1 MASTKLYSLVEVAVS
16 GTPGT
21 GTVTLG
27 AAVAGNRFSFAEA
40 GVANGDPVS
49 YVIRDGSDIERGKG
63 TYTSSGTTLSRD
75 TVRASK
81 IGGTAGTGKLN
92 LTSAAVVYIDCHSED
107 LDISDFTEDT
117 SPDPTADFWW
127 MHDTSAALK
136 KKVKPSNLV
145 RERLTGGRTYYVRTD
160 GSDGNNGLTNSA
172 GGAFLT
178 IQKAIDVAAA
188 LDLSIYNV
196 TINIADGTYTSGI
209 SLKSYVGQGPIAI
222 VGNTGTPANV
232 VISVTSGFCVIGA
245 DVRGTYSINGMKLV
259 ANTAGFSNILLQG
272 SPTRLNYLN
281 IDFGA
286 SGAAHISVSV
296 NAFASSSGNT
306 TISGNANIHWS
317 VTLGGTIGDAGKTI
331 TISGT
336 PAFAQAFAWAQS
348 HGRITCNGNTFSG
361 PATGVRYYAD
371 SLALIDTQGG
381 GAAYLPGNAA
391 GSTATGAV
399 YQ

>member
-1 MASTKLYSLVEVAVS
+1 MASTKLYSLVEVAVA

-27 AAVAGNRFSFAEA
+27 AAVAGNRFTFAEA

-107 LDISDFTEDT
+107 LDISDFTEDAA
-117 SPDPTADFWW
+117 PDATADFWW

-145 RERLTGGRTYYVRTD
+145 RERLIVGRTYYVRTD

-178 IQKAIDVAAA
+178 IQKAIDVAVA

-196 TINIADGTYTSGI
+196 TISIADGTYTGAI
-209 SLKSYVGQGPIAI
+209 TLKSYLGVGPIALS
-222 VGNTGTPANV
+222 GNVGTPANV
-232 VISVTSGFCVIGA
+232 LISVTGNSCISGAGVTGSWSLS
-245 DVRGTYSINGMKLV
+245 GLKLV
-259 ANTAGFSNILLQG
+259 AVTPGYVAIAATQG
-272 SPTRLNYLN
+272 TRIALSG
-281 IDFGA
+281 IDFGGA
-286 SGAAHISVSV
+286 SQHIACTANAIVIANGAY
-296 NAFASSSGNT
+296 
-306 TISGNANIHWS
+306 TISGGANIHWYA
-317 VTLGGTIGDAGKTI
+317 TLGGFIQAAGLTI
-331 TISGT
+331 TLTGT
-336 PAFAQAFAWAQS
+336 PAFVQAFAWSQS
-348 HGRITCNGNTFSG
+348 HARLTVNGNTFSG
-361 PATGVRYYAD
+361 SATGTRYYAD
-371 SLALIDTQGG
+371 TLGLIDTQGG
-381 GAAYLPGNAA
+381 GASYLPGNAA
-391 GSTATGAV
+391 GSTVTGAV
-399 YQ
+399 YN